1 MNLCNNP
8 KVFRC
13 SVCRMFCWM
22 FCRILS
28 DLCRIFGYCQLNV
41 CLIYFKFILFYV
53 LFILSTMVKDGRTV
67 VQYVHGTEVTK

>member
-1 MNLCNNP
+1 MNLCNNLSD
-8 KVFRC
+8 VLLDVL
-13 SVCRMFCWM
+13 SDIVGS
-22 FCRILS
+22 LS

-41 CLIYFKFILFYV
+41 CLIYFKFILFYI